1 MAKTNLTEA
10 SGITPQLMQKL
21 NEQYNSSELRAAQT
35 KLTNTSRE
43 LRNLSSGNRMGRGLV
58 SRLGDYLSVEQ
69 RELLTQAAQLL
80 ESVNSH
86 VEHAKE
92 KRVRDEKA
100 AKRRQ
105 DARNARAK
113 QLIAATYPMPI
124 ESLDQKLELLKTV
137 LLFNRIGVYDGFC
150 TAVELN
156 SEIRSTL
163 LTPFSKLIGWT
174 SLTAYR
180 VSLLC
185 SHRIQLVEA
194 LTNEISY
201 DDGSEVED
209 RLAAMQSKVRDANAK
224 AALTTEE
231 HETLRL
237 WKEALVV
244 EAVPEVRP

>member
-43 LRNLSSGNRMGRGLV
+43 LRNLSSGHQMGRGLV

-69 RELLTQAAQLL
+69 RELLAQAAQLL

-113 QLIAATYPMPI
+113 QLIAATYPLPT
-124 ESLDQKLELLKTV
+124 ESLDQKLELLKSV
-137 LLFNRIGVYDGFC
+137 LLFNRTGAYDGFY
-150 TAVELN
+150 TTVELN
-156 SEIRSTL
+156 NRVRRDL
-163 LTPFSKLIGWT
+163 LTPFSQLIGWT

-180 VSLLC
+180 VSCLDSLR
-185 SHRIQLVEA
+185 HQLVEA
-194 LTNEISY
+194 LTNNISY
-201 DDGSEVED
+201 DDGSDVED
-209 RLAAMQSKVRDANAK
+209 RLAILKSKVREERAK
-224 AALTTEE
+224 AELTAEE
-231 HETLRL
+231 SETLRL
-237 WKEALVV
+237 WKEALAV
-244 EAVPEVRP
+244 EAIPEVRP

>member
-1 MAKTNLTEA
+1 
-10 SGITPQLMQKL
+10 
-21 NEQYNSSELRAAQT
+21 
-35 KLTNTSRE
+35 
-43 LRNLSSGNRMGRGLV
+43 MGRGLI

-80 ESVNSH
+80 ESVNYQ

-113 QLIAATYPMPI
+113 QLIAATYPLPT
-124 ESLDQKLELLKTV
+124 ESLDQKLDVLKTV
-137 LLFNRIGVYDGFC
+137 LLFNRIGAYDGFYT
-150 TAVELN
+150 TAELN
-156 SEIRSTL
+156 SRVRRDL
-163 LTPFSKLIGWT
+163 LTPFSQLMGWT

-180 VSLLC
+180 VSCLTSLR
-185 SHRIQLVEA
+185 HELVET
-194 LTNEISY
+194 LTNDISY

-209 RLAAMQSKVRDANAK
+209 RLAALQSKVREANAK
-224 AALTTEE
+224 AALTAEE

-237 WKEALVV
+237 WKDALASGVQ
-244 EAVPEVRP
+244 PEVQP

>member
-1 MAKTNLTEA
+1 MGKTNLTEA
-10 SGITPQLMQKL
+10 SGITPELMRKL
-21 NEQYNSSELRAAQT
+21 NEQYNSSQLRAAQT

-43 LRNLSSGNRMGRGLV
+43 LRNLSSGHKMDRGLI

-105 DARNARAK
+105 EARNARAK
-113 QLIAATYPMPI
+113 QLIAATYPLPL
-124 ESLDQKLELLKTV
+124 ESLDQKLDLLKTV
-137 LLFNRIGVYDGFC
+137 LLFNRIGAYDSFY
-150 TAVELN
+150 TTVELN
-156 SEIRSTL
+156 SSVRRDL

-180 VSLLC
+180 VSCLASLR
-185 SHRIQLVEA
+185 HQLVEA
-194 LTNEISY
+194 LTDDISY
-201 DDGSEVED
+201 DDGSDVED
-209 RLAAMQSKVRDANAK
+209 RLAALKSKAREERAK
-224 AALTTEE
+224 AELTAEE
-231 HETLRL
+231 SETLRL
-237 WKEALVV
+237 WKEALAV

>member
-1 MAKTNLTEA
+1 MGKPNLTEA
-10 SGITPQLMQKL
+10 TGITPELVRKL
-21 NEQYNSSELRAAQT
+21 NEHYNSAQLRAAQT

-43 LRNLSSGNRMGRGLV
+43 LRNLSSGHKMGCDLI

-80 ESVNSH
+80 ESVNYQ

-113 QLIAATYPMPI
+113 QLIAATYPLPT
-124 ESLDQKLELLKTV
+124 ESLDQKLDVLKTV
-137 LLFNRIGVYDGFC
+137 LLFNRIGAYDGFYT
-150 TAVELN
+150 TAELN
-156 SEIRSTL
+156 SRVRRDL
-163 LTPFSKLIGWT
+163 LTPLSKLMGWT

-180 VSLLC
+180 VSCLTSLR
-185 SHRIQLVEA
+185 HELVES
-194 LTNEISY
+194 LTSNISY
-201 DDGSEVED
+201 DDGSDVED
-209 RLAAMQSKVRDANAK
+209 RLATLKSKAQEERAK
-224 AALTTEE
+224 ADLTAEE
-231 HETLRL
+231 SETLRL
-237 WKEALVV
+237 WKEALAV

>member
-1 MAKTNLTEA
+1 MGTPHLTDA
-10 SGITPQLMQKL
+10 SGITPELMRKM
-21 NEQYNSSELRAAQT
+21 NEHYNSSQLRAAQT

-43 LRNLSSGNRMGRGLV
+43 LRNLSSGHQMGRGLV

-137 LLFNRIGVYDGFC
+137 LLFNRIGVYDGFY
-150 TAVELN
+150 TSVELN

-174 SLTAYR
+174 NLTAYR
-180 VSLLC
+180 VSRLC
-185 SHRIQLVEA
+185 SHRMQLVKA
-194 LTNEISY
+194 LINEISY

-237 WKEALVV
+237 WKEALAV

>member
-1 MAKTNLTEA
+1 MGKTNLTEA
-10 SGITPQLMQKL
+10 SGITPELMRKL
-21 NEQYNSSELRAAQT
+21 NEQYNSSQLRAAQT

-43 LRNLSSGNRMGRGLV
+43 LRNLSSGHKMGRSLI

-92 KRVRDEKA
+92 KRVHDEKA

-105 DARNARAK
+105 EARNARAK
-113 QLIAATYPMPI
+113 QLIAATYPLPL
-124 ESLDQKLELLKTV
+124 ESLDQKLDLLKTV
-137 LLFNRIGVYDGFC
+137 LLFNRIGAYDSFY
-150 TAVELN
+150 TTVELN
-156 SEIRSTL
+156 SSVRRDL

-180 VSLLC
+180 VSCLASLR
-185 SHRIQLVEA
+185 HQLVEA
-194 LTNEISY
+194 LTDDISY
-201 DDGSEVED
+201 DDGSDVED
-209 RLAAMQSKVRDANAK
+209 RLAALKSKAREERAK
-224 AALTTEE
+224 AELTAEE
-231 HETLRL
+231 SETLRL
-237 WKEALVV
+237 WKEALAV

>member
-43 LRNLSSGNRMGRGLV
+43 LRNLSSGHQMGRGLV

-113 QLIAATYPMPI
+113 QLIAATYPLPT
-124 ESLDQKLELLKTV
+124 ESLDQKLDLIKTA
-137 LLFNRIGVYDGFC
+137 LHFNRIGTHDWVYSTSDF
-150 TAVELN
+150 N
-156 SEIRSTL
+156 SHVRSSL
-163 LTPFSKLIGWT
+163 LTPFSQLIGWS

-180 VSLLC
+180 VSCLGYL
-185 SHRIQLVEA
+185 RTQLVESLA
-194 LTNEISY
+194 NDISY
-201 DDGSEVED
+201 DDGSDVED
-209 RLAAMQSKVRDANAK
+209 RLATLQSKVLEERAK
-224 AALTTEE
+224 AELTAEE
-231 HETLRL
+231 QETLRL
-237 WKEALVV
+237 WKEALV

>member
-1 MAKTNLTEA
+1 MGHTNITEA
-10 SGITPQLMQKL
+10 SGITPELMRKL
-21 NEQYNSSELRAAQT
+21 NEQYNSAQLRTAQT
-35 KLTNTSRE
+35 KLTSTSRE
-43 LRNLSSGNRMGRGLV
+43 LRNLSSGHKMGRGLI

-80 ESVNSH
+80 ESVNYQ

-113 QLIAATYPMPI
+113 QLIAATYPLPT
-124 ESLDQKLELLKTV
+124 ESLDQKLDVLKTV
-137 LLFNRIGVYDGFC
+137 LLFNRIGAYDGFYT
-150 TAVELN
+150 TAELN
-156 SEIRSTL
+156 SRVRRDL
-163 LTPFSKLIGWT
+163 LTPFSQLMGWT

-180 VSLLC
+180 VSCLTSLR
-185 SHRIQLVEA
+185 HELVET
-194 LTNEISY
+194 LTNDISY

-209 RLAAMQSKVRDANAK
+209 RLATLQSKVREANAK
-224 AALTTEE
+224 AALTAEE

-237 WKEALVV
+237 WKDALASGVQ
-244 EAVPEVRP
+244 PEVQP

>member
-21 NEQYNSSELRAAQT
+21 NEHYNSSQLRAAQT

-43 LRNLSSGNRMGRGLV
+43 LRNLSSGHQMGRGLI

-92 KRVRDEKA
+92 KRVREEKA

-105 DARNARAK
+105 EARNAKAK
-113 QLIAATYPMPI
+113 LLIAATYPLPT
-124 ESLDQKLELLKTV
+124 ESLDQKLEFLKTA
-137 LLFNRIGVYDGFC
+137 LLFNRIGAYDSFYS
-150 TAVELN
+150 AVELN

-163 LTPFSKLIGWT
+163 LT
-174 SLTAYR
+174 
-180 VSLLC
+180 
-185 SHRIQLVEA
+185 
-194 LTNEISY
+194 
-201 DDGSEVED
+201 
-209 RLAAMQSKVRDANAK
+209 
-224 AALTTEE
+224 
-231 HETLRL
+231 
-237 WKEALVV
+237 
-244 EAVPEVRP
+244 

>member
-10 SGITPQLMQKL
+10 SGITPELMQKL
-21 NEQYNSSELRAAQT
+21 NEQYNSSQLRAAQT
-35 KLTNTSRE
+35 KLTNTSRD
-43 LRNLSSGNRMGRGLV
+43 LRNLSSGHQMGRGLI

-69 RELLTQAAQLL
+69 RELLSQAAQLL

-137 LLFNRIGVYDGFC
+137 LLFNRIGVYDGFY
-150 TAVELN
+150 TTVELN

-180 VSLLC
+180 VSRLC
-185 SHRIQLVEA
+185 SLRIQLVEA
-194 LTNEISY
+194 LTNDISY
-201 DDGSEVED
+201 DDGSDVED
-209 RLAAMQSKVRDANAK
+209 RLAALKSKAWGERAK
-224 AALTTEE
+224 AELTAEE
-231 HETLRL
+231 SETLRL
-237 WKEALVV
+237 WKEALAV

>member
-1 MAKTNLTEA
+1 MGKINLTEA
-10 SGITPQLMQKL
+10 SGITPELMQKL
-21 NEQYNSSELRAAQT
+21 NEQYNSSQLRAAQT
-35 KLTNTSRE
+35 KLTNTSRD
-43 LRNLSSGNRMGRGLV
+43 LRNLSSGHQMGRGLI

-113 QLIAATYPMPI
+113 QLIAAAYPMPI
-124 ESLDQKLELLKTV
+124 ESLDQKLDLLKSV
-137 LLFNRIGVYDGFC
+137 LLFNRIGAYDGFY
-150 TAVELN
+150 TTVELN
-156 SEIRSTL
+156 SRVRRDL
-163 LTPFSKLIGWT
+163 LTPFSQLIGWT

-180 VSLLC
+180 VSCLASLR
-185 SHRIQLVEA
+185 HEFVES
-194 LTNEISY
+194 LTNNISY
-201 DDGSEVED
+201 DDGSDVED
-209 RLAAMQSKVRDANAK
+209 RLAALKTKASEERAKVELT
-224 AALTTEE
+224 AAER
-231 HETLRL
+231 ETLRL
-237 WKEALVV
+237 WKEALAV

>member
-1 MAKTNLTEA
+1 MGTPHLTDA
-10 SGITPQLMQKL
+10 SGITPELMRKM
-21 NEQYNSSELRAAQT
+21 NEQYNSSQLRAAQT

-43 LRNLSSGNRMGRGLV
+43 LRNLSSGHQMGRGLI

-113 QLIAATYPMPI
+113 LLIAATYPLPT
-124 ESLDQKLELLKTV
+124 ESLDQKLELLKTA
-137 LLFNRIGVYDGFC
+137 LLFNRIGAYDSFYS
-150 TAVELN
+150 AVELN

-163 LTPFSKLIGWT
+163 LTPFSRLIGWG

-180 VSLLC
+180 VSCLGSL
-185 SHRIQLVEA
+185 RIRLVEA
-194 LTNEISY
+194 LTNDISY

-209 RLAAMQSKVRDANAK
+209 RLAALQSKVREENAK
-224 AALTTEE
+224 AQLTSDE

-237 WKEALVV
+237 WKEALAL

>member
-1 MAKTNLTEA
+1 MGKSNLTEA
-10 SGITPQLMQKL
+10 TGITPELVRKL
-21 NEQYNSSELRAAQT
+21 NEQYNSAQLRAAQT

-43 LRNLSSGNRMGRGLV
+43 LRNLSSGHKMSRGLI

-80 ESVNSH
+80 ESVNYQ

-113 QLIAATYPMPI
+113 QLIAATYPLPT
-124 ESLDQKLELLKTV
+124 ESLDQKLDVLRTV
-137 LLFNRIGVYDGFC
+137 LLFNRIGAHDSFYS
-150 TAVELN
+150 AVELN
-156 SEIRSTL
+156 NDIRSTL
-163 LTPFSKLIGWT
+163 LTPFSRLIGWG

-180 VSLLC
+180 VSYLSSL
-185 SHRIQLVEA
+185 RIRLVEA
-194 LTNEISY
+194 LTNDISY

-209 RLAAMQSKVRDANAK
+209 RLAALQSKVREENAK
-224 AALTTEE
+224 AALTSDE
-231 HETLRL
+231 HEILRL
-237 WKEALVV
+237 WKEALSV
-244 EAVPEVRP
+244 EAAPEVRP

>member
-1 MAKTNLTEA
+1 MGTPHFTDA
-10 SGITPQLMQKL
+10 SGITPELMRKL
-21 NEQYNSSELRAAQT
+21 NEQYNSSQLRAAQT

-43 LRNLSSGNRMGRGLV
+43 LRNLSSGHQMGRGLI

-113 QLIAATYPMPI
+113 LLIAATYPLPT

-137 LLFNRIGVYDGFC
+137 LLFNRIGVYDGFY

-156 SEIRSTL
+156 SRVRRDL
-163 LTPFSKLIGWT
+163 LTPFSQLIGWT

-180 VSLLC
+180 VSCLDSLR
-185 SHRIQLVEA
+185 HQFVEA
-194 LTNEISY
+194 LTNNISY
-201 DDGSEVED
+201 NDGSDVED
-209 RLAAMQSKVRDANAK
+209 RLAILKSKAREERAK
-224 AALTTEE
+224 AELTADES
-231 HETLRL
+231 ETLRL
-237 WKEALVV
+237 WKEALAL
-244 EAVPEVRP
+244 ETVPEVRP

>member
-43 LRNLSSGNRMGRGLV
+43 LRNLSSGHKMGRGLV

-137 LLFNRIGVYDGFC
+137 LLFNRIGVYDGFY

-180 VSLLC
+180 VSRLC

-237 WKEALVV
+237 WKEALAL

>member
-1 MAKTNLTEA
+1 MGKPNLTEA
-10 SGITPQLMQKL
+10 TGITPELVRKL
-21 NEQYNSSELRAAQT
+21 NEQYNSAQLRAAQT

-43 LRNLSSGNRMGRGLV
+43 LRNLSSGHKMGRGLI

-80 ESVNSH
+80 ESVNYQ

-113 QLIAATYPMPI
+113 QLIAATYPLPT
-124 ESLDQKLELLKTV
+124 ESLDQKLDVLKTV
-137 LLFNRIGVYDGFC
+137 LLFNRIGAYDGFYT
-150 TAVELN
+150 TAELN
-156 SEIRSTL
+156 SRVRRDL
-163 LTPFSKLIGWT
+163 LTPFSQLMGWT

-180 VSLLC
+180 VSCLTSLR
-185 SHRIQLVEA
+185 HELVES
-194 LTNEISY
+194 LISNISY
-201 DDGSEVED
+201 DDGSDVED
-209 RLAAMQSKVRDANAK
+209 RLATLKSKAQEERAK
-224 AALTTEE
+224 ADLTAEE
-231 HETLRL
+231 SETLRL
-237 WKEALVV
+237 WKEALAV

>member
-156 SEIRSTL
+156 SEIRSNL

>member
-1 MAKTNLTEA
+1 MGKPNLTEA
-10 SGITPQLMQKL
+10 TGITPELVRKL
-21 NEQYNSSELRAAQT
+21 NEQYNSAQLRAAQT

-43 LRNLSSGNRMGRGLV
+43 LRNLSSGHKMGRGLI

-80 ESVNSH
+80 ESVNCQ

-113 QLIAATYPMPI
+113 QLIAATYPLPT
-124 ESLDQKLELLKTV
+124 ESLDQKLDVLKTV
-137 LLFNRIGVYDGFC
+137 LLFNRIGAHDSFYS
-150 TAVELN
+150 AVELN

-163 LTPFSKLIGWT
+163 LTPFSRLIGWG

-180 VSLLC
+180 VSCLGSL
-185 SHRIQLVEA
+185 RIRLVEA
-194 LTNEISY
+194 LTNDISN

-209 RLAAMQSKVRDANAK
+209 RLAALQSKVREENAK
-224 AALTTEE
+224 AALTSDE

-237 WKEALVV
+237 WKEALSV
-244 EAVPEVRP
+244 EAAPEVRP

>member
-1 MAKTNLTEA
+1 MGHTNITEA
-10 SGITPQLMQKL
+10 SGITPELMRKL
-21 NEQYNSSELRAAQT
+21 NEQYNSAQLRTAQT
-35 KLTNTSRE
+35 KLTSTSRE
-43 LRNLSSGNRMGRGLV
+43 LRNLSSGHKMGRGLI

-80 ESVNSH
+80 ESVNYQ

-113 QLIAATYPMPI
+113 QLIAATYPLPT
-124 ESLDQKLELLKTV
+124 ESLDQKLDVLKTV
-137 LLFNRIGVYDGFC
+137 LLFNRIGAYDGFYT
-150 TAVELN
+150 TAELN
-156 SEIRSTL
+156 SRVRRDL
-163 LTPFSKLIGWT
+163 LTPFSQLMGWT

-180 VSLLC
+180 VSRLTSLR
-185 SHRIQLVEA
+185 HELVEA
-194 LTNEISY
+194 LTNDISY

-209 RLAAMQSKVRDANAK
+209 RLAALQSKVREANAK
-224 AALTTEE
+224 AALTAEE

-237 WKEALVV
+237 WKDALASGVQ
-244 EAVPEVRP
+244 PEVQP

>member
-1 MAKTNLTEA
+1 MGKSNLTEA
-10 SGITPQLMQKL
+10 TGITPELVRKL
-21 NEQYNSSELRAAQT
+21 NEQYNSAQLRAAQT

-43 LRNLSSGNRMGRGLV
+43 LRNLSSGHKMSRGLI

-80 ESVNSH
+80 ESVNYQ

-113 QLIAATYPMPI
+113 QLIAATYPLPT
-124 ESLDQKLELLKTV
+124 ESLDQKLDVLRTV
-137 LLFNRIGVYDGFC
+137 LLFNRIGAHDSFYS
-150 TAVELN
+150 AVELN
-156 SEIRSTL
+156 NEIRSTL
-163 LTPFSKLIGWT
+163 LTPFSRLIGWG

-180 VSLLC
+180 VSYLSSL
-185 SHRIQLVEA
+185 RIRLVEA
-194 LTNEISY
+194 LTNDISY

-209 RLAAMQSKVRDANAK
+209 RLAALQSKVREENAK
-224 AALTTEE
+224 AALTSDE
-231 HETLRL
+231 HEILRL
-237 WKEALVV
+237 WKEALSV
-244 EAVPEVRP
+244 EAAPEVRP

>member
-10 SGITPQLMQKL
+10 SGITPELMLKL
-21 NEQYNSSELRAAQT
+21 NQQYNSSLLRAAQT
-35 KLTNTSRE
+35 KLTSTSRE
-43 LRNLSSGNRMGRGLV
+43 LRNLCSDHKMGRGLI

-69 RELLTQAAQLL
+69 RELLSQAAQLL

-113 QLIAATYPMPI
+113 QLIAATYPLPI

-137 LLFNRIGVYDGFC
+137 LLFNRIGAYDSFYS
-150 TAVELN
+150 TVELN
-156 SEIRSTL
+156 SQIRSTL

-174 SLTAYR
+174 SVTAYR
-180 VSLLC
+180 VSCLGSL
-185 SHRIQLVEA
+185 RIHLVEA
-194 LTNEISY
+194 LTNDISY
-201 DDGSEVED
+201 DDGSDVED
-209 RLAAMQSKVRDANAK
+209 RLAALQAKVREENAK
-224 AALTTEE
+224 AALTADE

-237 WKEALVV
+237 WKEALASGVQ
-244 EAVPEVRP
+244 PEVQP

>member
-1 MAKTNLTEA
+1 MGHTNITEA
-10 SGITPQLMQKL
+10 SGITPELMRKL
-21 NEQYNSSELRAAQT
+21 NEQYNSAQLRTAQT
-35 KLTNTSRE
+35 KLTSTSRE
-43 LRNLSSGNRMGRGLV
+43 LRNLSSGHKMGRGLI

-80 ESVNSH
+80 ESVNYQ

-113 QLIAATYPMPI
+113 QLIAATYPLPT
-124 ESLDQKLELLKTV
+124 ESLDQKLDVLKTV
-137 LLFNRIGVYDGFC
+137 LLFNRIGAYDGFYT
-150 TAVELN
+150 TAELN
-156 SEIRSTL
+156 SRVRRDL
-163 LTPFSKLIGWT
+163 LTPFSQLMGWT

-180 VSLLC
+180 VSCLTSLR
-185 SHRIQLVEA
+185 HELVEA

-209 RLAAMQSKVRDANAK
+209 RLAALQSKVREANAK
-224 AALTTEE
+224 AALTAEE

-237 WKEALVV
+237 WKDALASGVQ
-244 EAVPEVRP
+244 PEVQP

>member
-1 MAKTNLTEA
+1 MGHTNITEA
-10 SGITPQLMQKL
+10 SGITPELMRKL
-21 NEQYNSSELRAAQT
+21 NEQYNSSLLRAAQT
-35 KLTNTSRE
+35 KLTSTSRE
-43 LRNLSSGNRMGRGLV
+43 LRNLSSGHKMGGGLI

-113 QLIAATYPMPI
+113 LLIAATYPLPT
-124 ESLDQKLELLKTV
+124 ESLDQKLDLLRTA
-137 LLFNRIGVYDGFC
+137 LLFNRIGAYDSFYS
-150 TAVELN
+150 TVELN
-156 SEIRSTL
+156 SQIRSTL
-163 LTPFSKLIGWT
+163 LTPFSKLIGWG

-180 VSLLC
+180 VSCLGTL
-185 SHRIQLVEA
+185 RIQLVEA
-194 LTNEISY
+194 LTNDISY
-201 DDGSEVED
+201 DDGSDVED
-209 RLAAMQSKVRDANAK
+209 RLATLQAKVREERAK
-224 AALTTEE
+224 AELTAEE
-231 HETLRL
+231 QETLRL
-237 WKEALVV
+237 WKEALSV

>member
-21 NEQYNSSELRAAQT
+21 NEQYDSSQLRAAQT

-43 LRNLSSGNRMGRGLV
+43 LRNLSSGHKMGRGLI

-69 RELLTQAAQLL
+69 RELLSQAAQFL

-100 AKRRQ
+100 VKRRQ
-105 DARNARAK
+105 EARNARAK
-113 QLIAATYPMPI
+113 LLIAATYPLPT
-124 ESLDQKLELLKTV
+124 ESLDQKLELLKTA
-137 LLFNRIGVYDGFC
+137 LLFNRIGAYDSFYS
-150 TAVELN
+150 AVELN

-163 LTPFSKLIGWT
+163 LTPFSRLIGWG

-180 VSLLC
+180 LSCLDSL
-185 SHRIQLVEA
+185 RIRLVEA
-194 LTNEISY
+194 LTNDISY

-209 RLAAMQSKVRDANAK
+209 RLAALQSKVRDANAK

-237 WKEALVV
+237 WKEALAV

>member
-1 MAKTNLTEA
+1 MGHTNITEA
-10 SGITPQLMQKL
+10 SGITPELMRKL
-21 NEQYNSSELRAAQT
+21 NEQYNSAQLRTAQT
-35 KLTNTSRE
+35 KLTSTSRE
-43 LRNLSSGNRMGRGLV
+43 LRNLSSGHKMGRGLI

-80 ESVNSH
+80 ESVNYQ

-113 QLIAATYPMPI
+113 QLIAATYPLPT
-124 ESLDQKLELLKTV
+124 ESLDQKLDVLKTV
-137 LLFNRIGVYDGFC
+137 LLFNRIGAYDGFYT
-150 TAVELN
+150 TAELN
-156 SEIRSTL
+156 SRVRRDL
-163 LTPFSKLIGWT
+163 LTPFSQLMGWT

-180 VSLLC
+180 VSCLTSLR
-185 SHRIQLVEA
+185 HELVET
-194 LTNEISY
+194 LTNDISY

-209 RLAAMQSKVRDANAK
+209 RLAALQSKVREANAK
-224 AALTTEE
+224 AALTAEE

-237 WKEALVV
+237 WKDALASGVQ
-244 EAVPEVRP
+244 PEVQP